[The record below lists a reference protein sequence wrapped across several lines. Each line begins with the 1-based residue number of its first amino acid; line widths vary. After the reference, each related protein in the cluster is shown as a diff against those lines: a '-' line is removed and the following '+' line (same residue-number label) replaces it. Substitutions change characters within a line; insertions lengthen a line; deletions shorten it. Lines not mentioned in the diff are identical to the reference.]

1 MAGGIKME
9 PILSA
14 KMTAYITVLEAL
26 KRVRVK
32 KGLYPAEFT
41 KAANQEIN
49 AIRSRMMASARK
61 VHGREAIAQQ
71 CAEAPEFAEKWKN
84 LKLIRSYYSAACRQD
99 KLRSKLIALQSQTQ
113 EEQEK

>member
-1 MAGGIKME
+1 ME
-9 PILSA
+9 PIFSA

-49 AIRSRMMASARK
+49 AIRSRMMASAHK
-61 VHGREAIAQQ
+61 VRGREAIAKK
-71 CAEAPEFAEKWKN
+71 CAEDPEFAEKWKN
-84 LKLIRSYYSAACRQD
+84 IKLLHSYYSAACRQA
-99 KLRSKLIALQSQTQ
+99 KLHSKLTALQSQTQ

>member
-1 MAGGIKME
+1 
-9 PILSA
+9 
-14 KMTAYITVLEAL
+14 MTAYITVLEAL

-49 AIRSRMMASARK
+49 AIRSRMMASAHK
-61 VHGREAIAQQ
+61 VRGREAIAKK
-71 CAEAPEFAEKWKN
+71 CAEDPEFAEKWKN
-84 LKLIRSYYSAACRQD
+84 IKLLHSYYSAACRQA
-99 KLRSKLIALQSQTQ
+99 KLHSKLTALQSQTQ